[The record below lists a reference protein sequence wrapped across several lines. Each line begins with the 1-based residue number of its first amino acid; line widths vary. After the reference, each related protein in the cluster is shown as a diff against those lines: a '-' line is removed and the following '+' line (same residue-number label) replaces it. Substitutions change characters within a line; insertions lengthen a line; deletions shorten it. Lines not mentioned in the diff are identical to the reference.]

1 MMTFPTEWKVI
12 IHSMVPVTTNQ
23 FFMFPGFCTWRWHQ
37 TVGLRGSSHH
47 TQLDPSKTS
56 KNTESSTPGAPESL
70 QFSEA
75 LPQMASEISSPLG
88 VFDVFGGWLQPRGL
102 QMDGVS
108 RGRSRASPPL
118 FGPKIWTN
126 QVPTSHDAQSF
137 LDSGRV
143 SW

>member
-70 QFSEA
+70 QFPRLCPKWPRKSL
-75 LPQMASEISSPLG
+75 LPWGFLMFLG
-88 VFDVFGGWLQPRGL
+88 VGFSLEASKWMVFPEVVQGL
-102 QMDGVS
+102 H
-108 RGRSRASPPL
+108 R
-118 FGPKIWTN
+118 
-126 QVPTSHDAQSF
+126 HF
-137 LDSGRV
+137 LDQKYGRTRFRHRTMPRV
-143 SW
+143 S